1 MLSDWL
7 QKNTQRLFTP
17 LCPLC
22 QLKKS
27 DADSAS
33 IFCNTC
39 MEFIVSTPRC
49 LRCGLETPSAIEQ
62 CGSCLS
68 APPLWDRLY
77 CVSDYTFPTS
87 SYIHKFKYTKQFW
100 LARDLA
106 SLISNRIDQPAPLI
120 TSVPLHWRRYLQRG
134 FNQSDLLAR
143 YTAKTLTTKEM
154 KIKSK
159 TLFKRIRATATQQG
173 LSKRLREQ
181 NLANAFTLIKTSLPK
196 HVAIMDDVVTTG
208 STVNYLCQLLR
219 ERGVER
225 IDIYCICRTPEPS
238 K

>member
-7 QKNTQRLFTP
+7 QKSTQRLLTP
-17 LCPLC
+17 QCSLCKLN
-22 QLKKS
+22 KS
-27 DADSAS
+27 NSDRSS
-33 IFCNTC
+33 TFCNTC
-39 MEFIVSTPRC
+39 MEHFAPTPRC
-49 LRCGLETPSAIEQ
+49 LRCGLETPSTIEQ

-68 APPLWDRLY
+68 HPPLWDRLY

-106 SLISNRIDQPAPLI
+106 SLISSRIDQPAPLI

-143 YTAKTLTTKEM
+143 YTAKALTTKEV
-154 KIKSK
+154 KVESK
-159 TLFKRIRATATQQG
+159 TLFKRTRATKTQQG
-173 LSKRLREQ
+173 LSKHLRKQ
-181 NLANAFTLIKTSLPK
+181 NLADAFELIKADVPK

-208 STVNYLCQLLR
+208 STVNHLCQLLR
-219 ERGVER
+219 EMGVER